1 MTSINF
7 IATEVEYVEAMDGEI
22 IQLSFDEDSDQD
34 PFNRNKCYLSISQ
47 NYEFPGKPS
56 VEWHDG
62 IDSDG
67 GAEVLEYR
75 LTKEVFELITTNN
88 LKFKI
93 QHDWKGKKFTQ
104 IQNFLYHEF
113 GHYT

>member
-7 IATEVEYVEAMDGEI
+7 IATEVGYAEAMDGEI
-22 IQLSFDEDSDQD
+22 IQLSFDEDPDQD
-34 PFNRNKCYLSISQ
+34 PFNRNKCCLSISQ
-47 NYEFPGKPS
+47 NYEFSGKPT

-62 IDSDG
+62 IDYDG

-75 LTKEVFELITTNN
+75 LTKEVFELTITNS

-93 QHDWKGKKFTQ
+93 QHNCKGKTFTQ
-104 IQNFLYHEF
+104 IQSFLCREF
-113 GHYT
+113 G